1 MLNSVNLIGR
11 LTRDVEIKTVG
22 EGIKK
27 GTFTLAVDRSYVSKS
42 EEKAKCDFIP
52 VVVWRGAADYVS
64 KYFAKGKQ
72 VYVSGSI
79 ETYQT
84 EKDGV
89 KQYGF
94 CINAKEAGFA
104 DSKRPSN
111 DSENVPSDWGNF
123 DLPAPSDFADDDLPF

>member
-27 GTFTLAVDRSYVSKS
+27 GTFTLAVSRSYVSKG
-42 EEKAKCDFIP
+42 EEKPKCDFIP
-52 VVVWRGAADYVS
+52 VVVWRGTAEYAS
-64 KYFAKGKQ
+64 KYFSKGKQ

-84 EKDGV
+84 EKDGE
-89 KQYGF
+89 KRNGF
-94 CINAKEAGFA
+94 QINAKEVGFA

-111 DSENVPSDWGNF
+111 DSGDVSPDGAIF